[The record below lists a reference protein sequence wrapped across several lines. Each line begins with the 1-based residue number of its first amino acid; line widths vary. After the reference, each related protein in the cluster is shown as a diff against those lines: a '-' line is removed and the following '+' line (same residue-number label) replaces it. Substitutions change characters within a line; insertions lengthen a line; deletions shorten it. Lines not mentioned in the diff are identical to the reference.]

1 MTQVRLR
8 SRLRTTSY
16 PCPPRVRT
24 ARVVAAFLSVV
35 PFMGAIDGARAADP
49 GRPLVTTTATPVT
62 TASTATAA
70 ITAAAATTVAEPSAA
85 KQASVRSVERH
96 RPELIALSD
105 QIWAY
110 AETALR
116 EHRSAKALADYA
128 EKQGFRVE
136 RGVAHMP
143 TAFVASY
150 GSGRPLIGIMGEY
163 DALPGLSQKAQPSK
177 APLAEGAAGHG
188 CGHNLFGA
196 ASLGAA
202 LAIKEQIQAGAL
214 KGTIRFYGT
223 PAEENVGGKTYMAR
237 DGLFDDV
244 DVMLA
249 WHPGDETQADTLSS
263 QAMVD
268 VAVEFRGRS
277 AHAANDPWN
286 GRSAV
291 DALEL
296 FTHGVNLMREHIRPT
311 SRLHYTIASGGDV
324 PNVIPEYAKVWLWAR
339 DWERSIVEDLLTR
352 VRKLA
357 DGAATMTETTATVTV
372 QAGSWELLTNL
383 AGARLLNANLEW
395 VGAVSYTDEEQAFAR
410 AIQRAT
416 GVPELGMDTR
426 TRPLEGQEL
435 EGGST
440 DVGDVSWVV
449 PTLHLTVAT
458 APQGAPWHAWP
469 VVATGGMSIGHKGL
483 TRAAQVLAA
492 TMVDL
497 YEQPE
502 ALAAVRSEFA
512 EKKGDVVFKAYL
524 PDGPP
529 PVAKYSDA
537 GAPSAE

>member
-1 MTQVRLR
+1 MTNACLR
-8 SRLRTTSY
+8 SLLHTMSCRCTRDRRSVQVL
-16 PCPPRVRT
+16 
-24 ARVVAAFLSVV
+24 ARCLAVVSFAIAVDPSSAAETGQ
-35 PFMGAIDGARAADP
+35 PTI
-49 GRPLVTTTATPVT
+49 AT
-62 TASTATAA
+62 
-70 ITAAAATTVAEPSAA
+70 TAAANAPSAA
-85 KQASVRSVERH
+85 KQAAVRSVERH

-105 QIWAY
+105 EIWAY

-136 RGVAHMP
+136 RGISGMP
-143 TAFVASY
+143 TAFVASF
-150 GSGRPLIGIMGEY
+150 GSGRPIIGIMGEY
-163 DALPGLSQKAQPSK
+163 DALPGLSQKAQASK
-177 APLAEGAAGHG
+177 APLVEGAGGHG

-196 ASLGAA
+196 ASMGAA

-214 KGTIRFYGT
+214 RGTIRFYGT
-223 PAEENVGGKTYMAR
+223 PAEEAVGGKTYMAR

-249 WHPGDETQADTLSS
+249 WHPGDETQADTVSS

-268 VAVEFRGRS
+268 VGVEFRGRA

-311 SRLHYTIASGGDV
+311 SRLHYTIVSGGDV

-339 DWERSIVEDLLTR
+339 DWERSIVEELLVR

-357 DGAATMTETTATVTV
+357 EGAATMTETTTTIAV

-383 AGARLLNANLEW
+383 AGAKLLNANLQW
-395 VGAVSYTDEEQAFAR
+395 LGAVSYSDDEQAFAR

-426 TRPLEGQEL
+426 IRPLEGQEL

-497 YEQPE
+497 YERPDT
-502 ALAAVRSEFA
+502 LAAVRAEFA
-512 EKKGDVVFKAYL
+512 EKKGDVVFNAYL

-529 PVAKYSDA
+529 PVPK
-537 GAPSAE
+537 